1 MYRLNRHTKLMLNN
15 THTHPFN
22 GPFSGTTRVS
32 RYQKGKPIWILL
44 EQETVS
50 GSGISWAVYKSTPRS
65 RQITTPA
72 PHHSVFLQAGCPSCH
87 PTNSVKA
94 LKAQLTLKL
103 KYIHR
108 GHCDARQKR
117 RNSVQLSRVGGLDPY
132 LFASY
137 FLVSLFLICGP
148 SAFRCS
154 MHLFVNMCSDLIAC
168 TRTYIRHTVHD
179 TLIVAIY
186 LRFLN
191 TVISQI
197 KYDTVN
203 CLIQQLTINSCQQSG
218 QLTKK

>member
-1 MYRLNRHTKLMLNN
+1 MIYVCIGWIGILNWCWI

-32 RYQKGKPIWILL
+32 RYQKGEPIWILL

-50 GSGISWAVYKSTPRS
+50 GSGISWAVYKSAPRS

-117 RNSVQLSRVGGLDPY
+117 RNSVQLSTVSIHICCCELTGQIDRRKDTAV
-132 LFASY
+132 LFNWVDHCRGSAVSIHI
-137 FLVSLFLICGP
+137 FLQ
-148 SAFRCS
+148 
-154 MHLFVNMCSDLIAC
+154 
-168 TRTYIRHTVHD
+168 
-179 TLIVAIY
+179 
-186 LRFLN
+186 
-191 TVISQI
+191 VIS
-197 KYDTVN
+197 
-203 CLIQQLTINSCQQSG
+203 
-218 QLTKK
+218 